1 MAFPSTN
8 LSLSTICQA
17 YGITGPN
24 SYQMLALRGKQY
36 LDSSNNLQI
45 VPLTPN
51 PISLS
56 IFRGSI
62 PLITL
67 PDQQTQFK
75 PPYAG
80 PNILTVGDIKYGF
93 NSATSTVT
101 YFTCKFSL
109 NWSMINHD
117 NVNVLIESPNNNILF
132 KNDFDIAINGR
143 DSNYP
148 VTATLTNANIT
159 NTLIIKCGGG
169 SSGNFQYFLNTF
181 TYTITST
188 GLIGPV
194 IS

>member
-8 LSLSTICQA
+8 ITLKQVCDA
-17 YGITGPN
+17 YGVASNMG
-24 SYQMLALRGKQY
+24 ALRGNYY
-36 LDSSNNLQI
+36 LDSSNNLQT
-45 VPLTPN
+45 VPIAPN

-56 IFRGSI
+56 IFRGSF
-62 PLITL
+62 PLRTL
-67 PDQQTQFK
+67 PDQQTQFR

-109 NWSMINHD
+109 NWSMINRD

-132 KNDFDIAINGR
+132 KNDFDIAINGPN
-143 DSNYP
+143 SNYP
-148 VTATLTNANIT
+148 VTATLTNTNIT
-159 NTLIIKCGGG
+159 NTLIIKLLGG
-169 SSGNFQYFLNTF
+169 SNGNFEYFLNTF
-181 TYTITST
+181 TYPITSA
-188 GLIGPV
+188 GIGNVV